1 MLYLVMIDK
10 LNDSHTLI
18 FYLLIRN
25 KLNIKNLVLLFEY
38 KQQLRLDLGLNFKLI
53 QFLQFHLLL

>member
-53 QFLQFHLLL
+53 QFLQFRLLL

>member
-38 KQQLRLDLGLNFKLI
+38 KQQLRLDLRLNFKLI
-53 QFLQFHLLL
+53 QSLQFHLLL

>member
-10 LNDSHTLI
+10 LNDSHILI

-53 QFLQFHLLL
+53 QFLQFRLLL